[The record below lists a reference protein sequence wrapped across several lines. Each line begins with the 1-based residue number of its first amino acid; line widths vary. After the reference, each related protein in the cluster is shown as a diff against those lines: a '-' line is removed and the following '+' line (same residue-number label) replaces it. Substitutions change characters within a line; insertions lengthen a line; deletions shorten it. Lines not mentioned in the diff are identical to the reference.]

1 MDAET
6 QTEEEVHAGVDRL
19 VAEIDRAVG
28 LIESLRRENAD
39 LRRRCEELTQRVQQQ
54 ESALGELR
62 GDRDRLQRI
71 YEDNAA
77 LIEKKGDI
85 KSKIETM
92 LSRLDS
98 VAVE

>member
-6 QTEEEVHAGVDRL
+6 RTEEEVHDGVDRL

-28 LIESLRRENAD
+28 LIESLRRENAG
-39 LRRRCEELTQRVQQQ
+39 LKTRCEELSQRVQQQ
-54 ESALGELR
+54 ESALGEAR
-62 GDRDRLQRI
+62 GDRDRLQQI

-85 KSKIETM
+85 KTKIDTM

-98 VAVE
+98 LAVD